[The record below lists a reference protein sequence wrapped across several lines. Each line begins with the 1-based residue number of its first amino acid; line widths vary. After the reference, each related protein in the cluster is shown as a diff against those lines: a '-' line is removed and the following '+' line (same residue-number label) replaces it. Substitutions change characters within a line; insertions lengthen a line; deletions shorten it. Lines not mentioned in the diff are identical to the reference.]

1 MTIRKKRST
10 RKFIL
15 FIPPDVV
22 VGEKF
27 SFVNKNSRKS
37 AEDRKVNIDI
47 RKNFI
52 FSFSLG
58 FLSNISPV

>member
-1 MTIRKKRST
+1 MKVTIIERKRRR

-15 FIPPDVV
+15 FIPPNVV

-27 SFVNKNSRKS
+27 SFVNKNSRKR

-58 FLSNISPV
+58 F